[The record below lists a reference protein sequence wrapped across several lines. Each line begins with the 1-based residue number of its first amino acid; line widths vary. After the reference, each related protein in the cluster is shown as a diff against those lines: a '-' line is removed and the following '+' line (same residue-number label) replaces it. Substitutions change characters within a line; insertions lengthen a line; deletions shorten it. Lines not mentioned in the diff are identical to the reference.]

1 MKTMKKLLLLSVT
14 VFGLSGLTFAQ
25 DLIVTLTNGNTET
38 FSVSNIQSIKF
49 GAEEMMLYE
58 MNGTLNSWSIED
70 INKYAFDGVANVDE
84 SVNISTD
91 ELSIYP
97 NPSSGNVTIN
107 YTSNVAGDISISI
120 FDMNGRLVK
129 EVYRGE
135 HSDETEKIW
144 NAKENSSVQSGKYLC
159 KIATQSKVITKS
171 IVIQ

>member
-1 MKTMKKLLLLSVT
+1 MKKLLLLSVS
-14 VFGLSGLTFAQ
+14 FLGLSGLTFGQ

-58 MNGTLNSWSIED
+58 MDGTVNTWNIEN

-91 ELSIYP
+91 ELNIYP
-97 NPSSGNVTIN
+97 NPSSDKVTIN
-107 YTSNVAGDISISI
+107 YTSNVSGNISISI
-120 FDMNGRLVK
+120 YDMNGRMVR
-129 EVYRGE
+129 EIYRGE
-135 HSDETEKIW
+135 HSDETEKVW
-144 NAKENSSVQSGKYLC
+144 NAKESANVQSGKYLC
-159 KIATQSKVITKS
+159 KISTQSKVITKS